1 VVAGVVAVGKSVVEG
16 RRVAPLELRTSE
28 APHGAAATAPQ
39 THEAPAAAAPIGA
52 APSIVA
58 HQAVTPSVEAPAQ
71 PRLAFAVPEG
81 RTALRDSVFAVR
93 AGDSVIVHFDNM
105 LTRTRRPD
113 KFERVLRETL
123 PAVYGARADSLLAA
137 LPDGKILGGGELLT
151 ELPARGIHLSV
162 GDKWRLDIWPETRPG
177 RDGPLVVRYRTKL
190 VKG

>member
-1 VVAGVVAVGKSVVEG
+1 
-16 RRVAPLELRTSE
+16 
-28 APHGAAATAPQ
+28 
-39 THEAPAAAAPIGA
+39 
-52 APSIVA
+52 
-58 HQAVTPSVEAPAQ
+58 
-71 PRLAFAVPEG
+71 
-81 RTALRDSVFAVR
+81 VFAVR
-93 AGDSVIVHFDNM
+93 AGDSVIVHFDTP
-105 LTRTRRPD
+105 LVRTRRPE

-162 GDKWRLDIWPETRPG
+162 GDNWLLDIWPETRPG